1 MSDTQKLEKL
11 IDFILLK
18 TQEVKEETFVEDKC
32 DLVAAAS
39 LEAQLLLASHLAIC
53 EAQAKQ
59 AKTDADFVK
68 SQCAINIKASAEG
81 KMTDAMLEHNV
92 NINEEVKQAR
102 NSVAEAES
110 TAKKWNYI
118 FNTLKDAH
126 IFFRNLNK
134 KQI

>member
-1 MSDTQKLEKL
+1 MNDSEKLEKL

-18 TQEVKEETFVEDKC
+18 TQEVKEEKFIEEKS

-59 AKTDADFVK
+59 AKTDYEFLR
-68 SQCAINIKASAEG
+68 SQSAITIKNGSTG
-81 KMTDAMLEHNV
+81 KITDAMLEHHLNV
-92 NINEEVKQAR
+92 DEEVKKAKLL
-102 NSVAEAES
+102 VAESEGTS
-110 TAKKWNYI
+110 KKWNYI

>member
-1 MSDTQKLEKL
+1 MNDSEKLEKL

-18 TQEVKEETFVEDKC
+18 TQEVKEETFLEEKA

-39 LEAQLLLASHLAIC
+39 LEAQLLLASHLATC

-59 AKTDADFVK
+59 AKTDYEFTK
-68 SQCAINIKASAEG
+68 SQSAINIKLGSAS
-81 KMTDAMLEHNV
+81 KITDTMLEHHVNV
-92 NINEEVKQAR
+92 DEEVKKAKIL
-102 NSVAEAES
+102 VAESES
-110 TAKKWNYI
+110 TSKKWTYI